1 VIQMR
6 LINVGFD
13 VQPIQDENGEPGK
26 ILFVQDPQSGIMIE
40 LPLNKTAVET
50 LRGKLSD
57 VDIEIASVVPF
68 NGIRN

>member
-1 VIQMR
+1 MIQMR